1 MHNRSL
7 NSHEPIHGSIFLLAL
22 KLFVILF
29 ATDTIYLLID
39 RVLLE
44 TVQMDVYHNLILL
57 LTGFYILKSFVQITL
72 VMWVVFHWLYH
83 KYHIDYAQKKLYEY
97 KGFLHT
103 KEHMSDLKNVRDVS
117 MEQTIWGKIFNYG
130 NIVLTI
136 SASGGYVEK
145 VIIKRIHEPSLYID
159 YLESCGVNGN

>member
-7 NSHEPIHGSIFLLAL
+7 NSHEPIHGSVFLLAF

-29 ATDTIYLLID
+29 LSDAVYLLID
-39 RVLLE
+39 RSLFEGL
-44 TVQMDVYHNLILL
+44 QMDTYHNLVLL
-57 LTGFYILKSFVQITL
+57 LTGLYIFKSLVQITL
-72 VMWVVFHWLYH
+72 VLWVVFHWLYH

-97 KGFLHT
+97 KGILHS

-117 MEQTIWGKIFNYG
+117 MEQTIFGKIFNYG

-136 SASGGYVEK
+136 SASGGYAEK
-145 VIIKRIHEPSLYID
+145 VRMKTIQEPKLYVD
-159 YLESCGVNGN
+159 FLEACGN

>member
-22 KLFVILF
+22 KLFVVLF
-29 ATDTIYLLID
+29 ATDAVYLLID
-39 RVLLE
+39 RLLFE
-44 TVQMDVYHNLILL
+44 AVQMDVYHSLILL
-57 LTGFYILKSFVQITL
+57 LTGFYILKSLVQITL
-72 VMWVVFHWLYH
+72 VLWVVFHWLYH

-117 MEQTIWGKIFNYG
+117 MEQTIWGKLFNYG
-130 NIVLTI
+130 NVVLTI
-136 SASGGYVEK
+136 SASGGYAEK
-145 VIIKRIHEPSLYID
+145 VIMRKIQEPKLYVD
-159 YLESCGVNGN
+159 YLETCGN